1 MEIKNFIEEEKH
13 DDVVNEVNRLLQEEI
28 SPQNREVL
36 KFTKLIA
43 LIKDKKLDR
52 ATDFIKNNLDFLKNQ
67 EKLRLCENYILYKK
81 GKLQILQSRLKNIQ
95 ASEKDVSLK
104 LLEAQTLGKLEKYK
118 EALFIYSDLQNEKK
132 IEELELKEELRIN
145 ILNTIIL
152 LALSVKKDTLT
163 KELMD
168 KMKILLVNVVE
179 DFSSCELRE
188 SFINY
193 VLILIV
199 LDKTKIFSIPEIFG
213 ENFDLVQNGEQMIEK
228 IEQDIKNQNK
238 IEDEQN
244 EMIIEDE
251 EKLENNSPLLK
262 LKGEKLID
270 YLTLFILRTFFMQKR
285 QQINWQKSEVEHLQK
300 LILDPQNMIKDQH
313 LRISLLSYLILLNTL
328 NPEPVTDNKILINK
342 IEEELLSMQKSKK
355 MFKSLEYQLYLNQI
369 ILLLHMKNF
378 SGAKRILKQKL
389 KYNSNEFDLEYLPIE
404 LTIFAKSKNYK
415 EFEKKLTQIEA
426 SSQKN
431 NQSKCI
437 YYLFQLSFYFNINN
451 QKNYTKAFTNFL
463 NNFFIPQINKSPKER
478 FLKPEVFT
486 QFAQTIVFYILK
498 NNQILNN
505 LREKIVEFVEYIQDE
520 KSMARIAEGF
530 VEKKELNVAQK
541 IYEVL
546 VKKNTGN
553 MLFNSRLNYIYS
565 ILSPEKIND
574 ALLPEFDIIKDFNT
588 LSNVENEYL
597 KYIKTNSN
605 IKNLVEKK
613 VEDKKSKKKVKKI
626 KKRIRWPK
634 NFDFENP
641 GPRPHPER
649 WVPKFEREKYRK
661 MALKKGNLTRTQ
673 GISVSSSQ
681 QTKKTKEL
689 FKQTHST
696 ANQKTKKRKNKK
708 KGRK

>member
-1 MEIKNFIEEEKH
+1 MEIKNFIKDDCH
-13 DDVVNEVNRLLQEEI
+13 DDIVNEVNKLLQENVTPENKEI
-28 SPQNREVL
+28 L

-52 ATDFIKNNLDFLKNQ
+52 ATEFIKNNLDFLKNQ
-67 EKLRLCENYILYKK
+67 DKLRLYENYILYKK
-81 GKLQILQSRLKNIQ
+81 GKLQLLQKKLKNIQ
-95 ASEKDVSLK
+95 DSEKDVSLR
-104 LLEAQTLGKLEKYK
+104 LLEAQTLGKLEKYS

-152 LALSVKKDTLT
+152 LALSVKKDSLT
-163 KELMD
+163 KELLD

-199 LDKTKIFSIPEIFG
+199 LDKTKIFSISEIFG
-213 ENFDLVQNGEQMIEK
+213 ENFDLVQNGEKMIEK
-228 IEQDIKNQNK
+228 IEEDINNQNQAEK
-238 IEDEQN
+238 EEN

-251 EKLENNSPLLK
+251 ENSEIKKSPLLK

-300 LILDPQNMIKDQH
+300 LILDPENMIKDQH

-328 NPEPVTDNKILINK
+328 SSEPVTKNETLISK

-369 ILLLHMKNF
+369 ILFLHMKNF
-378 SGAKRILKQKL
+378 SGAKKILKQKL
-389 KYNSNEFDLEYLPIE
+389 KYNSKEFDIEYLPIE
-404 LTIFAKSKNYK
+404 LTLFTKSKNYK
-415 EFEKKLTQIEA
+415 EFEKKLTQIE
-426 SSQKN
+426 SRSQKN

-486 QFAQTIVFYILK
+486 QFAQTIVFCILK
-498 NNQILNN
+498 NNHILNN

-546 VKKNTGN
+546 VKKNSTN
-553 MLFNSRLNYIYS
+553 MLFVSRLNYIYS

-574 ALLPEFDIIKDFNT
+574 ELLPEFDIVKDFNT
-588 LSNVENEYL
+588 LSNIENEYL
-597 KYIKTNSN
+597 KYIKTNTN
-605 IKNLVEKK
+605 DKNLVEKK
-613 VEDKKSKKKVKKI
+613 VESKKIEKKVKKI

-641 GPRPHPER
+641 GPRPHSER

-661 MALKKGNLTRTQ
+661 MALKKGHLTRTQ
-673 GISVSSSQ
+673 GISVTSSN

-696 ANQKTKKRKNKK
+696 ANQKTKKRKKNKRK
-708 KGRK
+708 K